1 MSIQQ
6 TYGQR
11 MEQGQK
17 YFHEQRFKF
26 LLRCLRFDSKSDREE
41 RKKTDH
47 LAPIWEVFEMF

>member
-6 TYGQR
+6 SYGQR

-17 YFHEQRFKF
+17 YFHEQILKF

-41 RKKTDH
+41 RKKNDR